1 MYSHPDVLVSD
12 LLTRC
17 STGHIFHG
25 LLRDVD
31 SVYSRLGDESKFTV
45 ILAPQDRTMIQLQR
59 KPWEMLD
66 DFATF
71 GLTPYEGE
79 EGQARAARNLER
91 FVEDHVVVD
100 PMFMRQE
107 VPVKTLGGA
116 EIWYQVGRALG
127 PPARMLLGDSRG
139 HALTVADRARPC
151 RGYRDVHSEE
161 RRDLG
166 FERYFD
172 QEVGEAVISLRT
184 AWKQVRQPGSYF
196 VIHWNW
202 RMTFIPT
209 QKQRLAHARKAMYFS
224 LAL

>member
-1 MYSHPDVLVSD
+1 MYSHPDVLISD

-45 ILAPQDRTMIQLQR
+45 ILAPQDRTMVQLPR
-59 KPWEMLD
+59 KPWETLD

-71 GLTPYEGE
+71 GLRPYEGE

-107 VPVKTLGGA
+107 VRVKTLGGA
-116 EIWYQVGRALG
+116 EIWYQVGGHLNYQHVWFSVVRV
-127 PPARMLLGDSRG
+127 AR
-139 HALTVADRARPC
+139 H
-151 RGYRDVHSEE
+151 
-161 RRDLG
+161 
-166 FERYFD
+166 
-172 QEVGEAVISLRT
+172 LR
-184 AWKQVRQPGSYF
+184 
-196 VIHWNW
+196 
-202 RMTFIPT
+202 
-209 QKQRLAHARKAMYFS
+209 L
-224 LAL
+224 